1 MDPASVAPRSDA
13 TESDHSPAI
22 ATAHLARFEFSDE
35 GTKILM
41 VEWQPEAEATEVAE
55 VAMSDSTDVAD
66 DAAAA
71 PHSDSGAVNSK
82 SEQPREAP
90 VPNADAG
97 WEVSWPGKSTLL
109 PARDADQDGSNRRV
123 YFLLPEDVPVPP
135 TVTITRRGRPS
146 LIVKPLPAI
155 FPPGFDAEPGSRG
168 VLHTLWAKKRLRE
181 LDREMDAE
189 MRTNAES
196 IGLQM
201 AYSEKQWIIET
212 FLKPPAPNMALPL
225 SPISPISPISSRL
238 GEKLKGLR
246 LATSPDDL
254 LPSPTANTFTGSN
267 PPSLTLS
274 PDGNDIA
281 IPSFATMSLNAAAR
295 SGMDPRQSHQA
306 DTEDDLFALPISPR
320 SPDMKRGQF
329 GVF

>member
-1 MDPASVAPRSDA
+1 MYLTP
-13 TESDHSPAI
+13 
-22 ATAHLARFEFSDE
+22 
-35 GTKILM
+35 M
-41 VEWQPEAEATEVAE
+41 
-55 VAMSDSTDVAD
+55 
-66 DAAAA
+66 
-71 PHSDSGAVNSK
+71 
-82 SEQPREAP
+82 
-90 VPNADAG
+90 
-97 WEVSWPGKSTLL
+97 
-109 PARDADQDGSNRRV
+109 DADQDGSKRRV

-135 TVTITRRGRPS
+135 TVTIARRGRSS
-146 LIVKPLPAI
+146 LILKPLPAI
-155 FPPGFDAEPGSRG
+155 FPPGFDVEPGSRG

-196 IGLQM
+196 VGLQM

-212 FLKPPAPNMALPL
+212 FLKPPSSHMTLPL
-225 SPISPISPISSRL
+225 SPKSPITGRL

-267 PPSLTLS
+267 APSLTLS

-281 IPSFATMSLNAAAR
+281 VPSFPPMSLNAAAQGDLAALK
-295 SGMDPRQSHQA
+295 SDQT

-320 SPDMKRGQF
+320 SPDMKRSHF

>member
-1 MDPASVAPRSDA
+1 MDPDSVAPRSDA
-13 TESDHSPAI
+13 AESDHLPAI
-22 ATAHLARFEFSDE
+22 ATTHLARFEFSDE

-41 VEWQPEAEATEVAE
+41 VEWQPDA
-55 VAMSDSTDVAD
+55 DSTG
-66 DAAAA
+66 AAA
-71 PHSDSGAVNSK
+71 PCPDSGPLNSDHA
-82 SEQPREAP
+82 QPRDIP
-90 VPNADAG
+90 RPDTHAG

-109 PARDADQDGSNRRV
+109 PARDADQDGSKRRV
-123 YFLLPEDVPVPP
+123 YFLLPEDVAIPP
-135 TVTITRRGRPS
+135 TVTIARRGRSS
-146 LIVKPLPAI
+146 LTLKPLPAI

-189 MRTNAES
+189 MRANSES
-196 IGLQM
+196 VGLQM

-212 FLKPPAPNMALPL
+212 FLTPPAPKMTFPL
-225 SPISPISPISSRL
+225 SPVSPITGRL

-254 LPSPTANTFTGSN
+254 LPSPTANTFMGSN
-267 PPSLTLS
+267 APSLTLS

-281 IPSFATMSLNAAAR
+281 VPSFAPMSLNAAAR
-295 SGMDPRQSHQA
+295 GDLAGPKSHQA
-306 DTEDDLFALPISPR
+306 DTEDDLFALPMSPR
-320 SPDMKRGQF
+320 SPDIKRNPF

>member
-13 TESDHSPAI
+13 ESDHQPPAI

-41 VEWQPEAEATEVAE
+41 VEWQPEVEQLGSTADDEPAAAAVA
-55 VAMSDSTDVAD
+55 APHTDA

-71 PHSDSGAVNSK
+71 STP
-82 SEQPREAP
+82 EQPQD
-90 VPNADAG
+90 VPKSDTDAG

-109 PARDADQDGSNRRV
+109 PARDADQDGSKRRV

-135 TVTITRRGRPS
+135 TVTIARRGRSS
-146 LIVKPLPAI
+146 LILKPLPAI
-155 FPPGFDAEPGSRG
+155 FPSGFDVEPGSRG

-196 IGLQM
+196 VGLQM

-212 FLKPPAPNMALPL
+212 FLTPPSSHTTLPL
-225 SPISPISPISSRL
+225 SPKSPITGRL

-254 LPSPTANTFTGSN
+254 LPSPSANTFMGSN
-267 PPSLTLS
+267 APSLTLS

-281 IPSFATMSLNAAAR
+281 VPSFAPMSLNAAAQGDLAALK
-295 SGMDPRQSHQA
+295 SDQA

-320 SPDMKRGQF
+320 SPDMKRSHF
-329 GVF
+329 GAF

>member
-13 TESDHSPAI
+13 AESDHPPVI
-22 ATAHLARFEFSDE
+22 ATTHLARFEFSDE

-41 VEWQPEAEATEVAE
+41 VEWQPEAEAADI
-55 VAMSDSTDVAD
+55 DST
-66 DAAAA
+66 AATPGPNNGSVNPNINKLRDNPA
-71 PHSDSGAVNSK
+71 PDTN
-82 SEQPREAP
+82 
-90 VPNADAG
+90 AG

-109 PARDADQDGSNRRV
+109 PARDADQDGSKRRV
-123 YFLLPEDVPVPP
+123 YFLLPEDVPIPP
-135 TVTITRRGRPS
+135 TVTIARRGRSS
-146 LIVKPLPAI
+146 LILKPLPAI

-181 LDREMDAE
+181 LEREMDAE
-189 MRTNAES
+189 MRTNSES
-196 IGLQM
+196 VGLQM

-212 FLKPPAPNMALPL
+212 FLTPPKPRMILPISPV
-225 SPISPISPISSRL
+225 SPISGRL

-254 LPSPTANTFTGSN
+254 LPSPTANTFMGSN
-267 PPSLTLS
+267 APSLTLS

-281 IPSFATMSLNAAAR
+281 VPSFAPMSLNAAAR
-295 SGMDPRQSHQA
+295 GDLPVSKRHQTDA
-306 DTEDDLFALPISPR
+306 EDDLFALPISPR
-320 SPDMKRGQF
+320 TPDMKRAQF